1 MRILNLGSLNYD
13 KVYHVEH
20 FARAGETILAGEHAV
35 FLGGKGLN
43 QSVALARAGAEV
55 YHAGA
60 VGSDGGPLREQLEAA
75 GADTR
80 YLLQLDTASGHAVIQ
95 LAAGQNCIIV
105 CGGANRQLTDP

>member
-35 FLGGKGLN
+35 FLGGGETIPSLSMELFCGGKGLN

-60 VGSDGGPLREQLEAA
+60 VGSDGGPLREQLEGWSKIAMEA
-75 GADTR
+75 
-80 YLLQLDTASGHAVIQ
+80 
-95 LAAGQNCIIV
+95 IV
-105 CGGANRQLTDP
+105 